1 MPKKRPGK
9 GDAPL
14 EEYKKKRDFT
24 ATPEPSG
31 DLGGNEKR
39 EEDRSSH
46 SEASAINKLAFVV
59 QKHDATRVHYDLR
72 LEIAGVMSSWAIP
85 RGPSYDPNVKRLAV
99 HTEDHPMMYADFE
112 ARIPDGHYGA
122 GDMIVWDRGTY
133 ETVTPGKEEWMRD
146 KGHLHVR
153 LFGEK
158 LQGEWH
164 LVRTKGRG
172 DDPKDAKGNSKT
184 WLFFKAQDKF
194 ADKKRDIVVE
204 RPESIVSGKSAT
216 RGPRRV
222 GASKE
227 GESAR
232 SLLTLIGDPM
242 HASVGVLGDPS
253 QYRYEIKYDGYRLLC
268 AKAGDDVVLWSRRQN
283 DWTSRFPEVAAAI
296 AKLPAREVVVDGE
309 ACAIGEDGVPSFQ
322 KLQRWLSNERSG
334 SSLSFAVFDLLWLD
348 GRDLRKEPLEARRQ
362 LLEDLLKDASSPLS
376 FAAALEGDFK
386 VILAAAREAGLEGL
400 VAKKKKSHYVSG
412 TNNSWLKIKFE
423 FRQEAAVIGYAPIE
437 GTNSMGALVLATF
450 DPKRDSFVYAGRVG
464 TGFDENERRDFA
476 KLLDENRIK
485 KSPALDT
492 PKSPDEVRWC
502 EPTIVVEVGFR
513 EWTREKN
520 LFQARYLGIREDKLP
535 RDALR
540 EDTKL
545 DVRSKSAQ
553 RRNERDEKE
562 EQLETAPK
570 MPPIV
575 VTPPAK
581 VQLSN
586 PAKVLYPNDK
596 IDKREIAE
604 YFRAIAPF
612 MLPHLAGRGVNM
624 QRWPNGINEPEWF
637 QHQAPPKLP
646 KFVRTLKFD
655 KREAY
660 VLEKGRTQ
668 VERIVVD
675 NVETLLYLAN
685 LAALTLHVTAS
696 HAPPNDQHVSEAEI
710 ASSLSQP
717 DYVVLDL
724 DPGEKTKHA
733 DLIQV
738 AHAVRALADALEMQS
753 YVKTSGKRGIHIII
767 PIRRGHTHDEAV
779 RFAEHVAKAV
789 AKVLPK
795 IATVE
800 RMKDK
805 RDGKL
810 YVDFGQ
816 NGRGRTIV
824 APYTLRAI
832 DGAPVSMPIS
842 WDEVDAALDPRAFN
856 LRNAVTRA
864 EKLGDL
870 LAPILRGTAALPKV

>member
-1 MPKKRPGK
+1 MPKKRAKRGE
-9 GDAPL
+9 APL
-14 EEYKKKRDFT
+14 AEYKKKRDFT
-24 ATPEPSG
+24 ATPEPAG
-31 DLGGNEKR
+31 DETGTVE
-39 EEDRSSH
+39 RSSH

-72 LEIAGVMSSWAIP
+72 LEIAGVMASWAIP

-99 HTEDHPMMYADFE
+99 HTEDHPMLYADFE

-146 KGHLHVR
+146 KGHLHIR

-164 LVRTKGRG
+164 LVRTHGRPG
-172 DDPKDAKGNSKT
+172 DKKDANGKSKS
-184 WLFFKAQDKF
+184 WLFFKANDKF
-194 ADKKRDIVVE
+194 ADKNRDIVTE

-232 SLLTLIGDPM
+232 SLLTFIGEPM
-242 HASVGVLGDPS
+242 HAAVGVLGDPT

-268 AKAGDDVVLWSRRQN
+268 AKAGDDVALWSRRQH
-283 DWTSRFPEVAAAI
+283 DWTSRFPEIAAAI
-296 AKLPAREVVVDGE
+296 AKLGAREVVVDGE

-362 LLEDLLKDASSPLS
+362 LLQDLLKDASSPLS
-376 FAAALEGDFK
+376 FAAALEGDFQ

-400 VAKKKKSHYVSG
+400 VAKKKKSQYIAG
-412 TNNSWLKIKFE
+412 TNSSWLKIKFE

-437 GTNSMGALVLATF
+437 GTNSMGALVLATY
-450 DPKRDSFVYAGRVG
+450 DPERARFVYAGRVG

-476 KLLDENRIK
+476 KLLDQNKIA
-485 KSPALDT
+485 KSIALDT

-513 EWTREKN
+513 DWTRENN

-540 EDTKL
+540 ENTAL
-545 DVRSKSAQ
+545 GVRTKSAQ
-553 RRNERDEKE
+553 RRNEPEEKE
-562 EQLETAPK
+562 KDLEAAPIAIA
-570 MPPIV
+570 PSV
-575 VTPPAK
+575 K

-586 PAKVLYPNDK
+586 PTKILYPKDK
-596 IDKREIAE
+596 IDKREITE
-604 YFRAIAPF
+604 YFRAISPF

-624 QRWPNGINEPEWF
+624 QRWPNGIHEPEWF

-655 KREAY
+655 KRESY
-660 VLEKGRTQ
+660 VIEKGRTQ

-696 HAPPNDQHVSEAEI
+696 HAPPNDPSISESEI

-724 DPGEKTKHA
+724 DPGERSTHS

-738 AHAVRALADALEMQS
+738 AHAVRALADALEMPS
-753 YVKTSGKRGIHIII
+753 YVKTSGKRGLHVMI
-767 PIRRGHTHDEAV
+767 PIRRGHTHEEAV

-832 DGAPVSMPIS
+832 DGAPVSMPVS
-842 WDEVDAALDPRAFN
+842 WDEVDASLDPRAFH
-856 LRNAVTRA
+856 LRNAVARA
-864 EKLGDL
+864 EQLGDL
-870 LAPILRGTAALPKV
+870 LAPVLHGTAALPKV

>member
-1 MPKKRPGK
+1 MPKKRPVK
-9 GDAPL
+9 GEAPL

-31 DLGGNEKR
+31 DLGG
-39 EEDRSSH
+39 EEERSSH
-46 SEASAINKLAFVV
+46 SEPSTINKLAFVV

-172 DDPKDAKGNSKT
+172 DDPKDKKGNSKT
-184 WLFFKAQDKF
+184 WLFFKAKDKF
-194 ADKKRDIVVE
+194 ADKNRDIVVE
-204 RPESIVSGKSAT
+204 RPESLVSGKSAT

-232 SLLTLIGDPM
+232 SLLTAMGEPMKADHGIVGDPK
-242 HASVGVLGDPS
+242 

-268 AKAGDDVVLWSRRQN
+268 GKAGDDVVLWSRRQN
-283 DWTSRFPEVAAAI
+283 DWTAKFPEVAAAV
-296 AKLPAREVVVDGE
+296 AKLGAREVVIDGE
-309 ACAIGEDGVPSFQ
+309 ACAIGADGVPSFQ
-322 KLQRWLSNERSG
+322 RLQRWLSNERAG
-334 SSLSFAVFDLLWLD
+334 STLSFAVFDLLWLD

-362 LLEDLLKDASSPLS
+362 LLEDLLKDAVSPLS
-376 FAAALEGDFK
+376 FAAALEGDFQ

-400 VAKKKKSHYVSG
+400 VAKRKKSAYVSG
-412 TNNSWLKIKFE
+412 PNNSWLKIKFE
-423 FRQEAAVIGYAPIE
+423 MRQEAAVIGFTKME
-437 GTNSMGALVLATF
+437 GTNSMGALLLATW
-450 DPKRDSFVYAGRVG
+450 DEARDTFVYCGRVG
-464 TGFDENERRDFA
+464 SGFDEKERRDFV
-476 KLLDENRIK
+476 KLLEQNKIEK
-485 KSPALDT
+485 NVAEGA
-492 PKSPDEVRWC
+492 PKSPDVITWC
-502 EPTIVVEVGFR
+502 TPSMVVECGFR
-513 EWTREKN
+513 EWTREGH
-520 LFQARYLGIREDKLP
+520 LFQARYLGIREDKAP
-535 RDALR
+535 HEALR
-540 EDTKL
+540 EDRKL
-545 DVRSKSAQ
+545 QGRDDLMPASVKSK
-553 RRNERDEKE
+553 DD
-562 EQLETAPK
+562 APP
-570 MPPIV
+570 MSISPSSRV
-575 VTPPAK
+575 A
-581 VQLSN
+581 LSN
-586 PAKVLYPNDK
+586 PTKILYPKDK
-596 IDKREIAE
+596 IDKTEITE

-624 QRWPNGINEPEWF
+624 QRWPNGIHEPEWF

-655 KREAY
+655 KRESY
-660 VLEKGRTQ
+660 VIEKGRTQ

-696 HAPPNDQHVSEAEI
+696 HAPPNDSDISPAEI
-710 ASSLSQP
+710 ASSLLQA

-724 DPGEKTKHA
+724 DPGEKTTHA

-738 AHAVRALADALEMQS
+738 AHTVRTLADALEMNTC
-753 YVKTSGKRGIHIII
+753 VKTSGKRGIHILF
-767 PIRRGHTHDEAV
+767 PIRRGHTHEEAV
-779 RFAEHVAKAV
+779 RFAEHVARAV

-842 WDEVDAALDPRAFN
+842 WDEVDASLDPRAFN
-856 LRNAVTRA
+856 LRNAVARA

-870 LAPILRGTAALPKV
+870 LAPALHGTSALPKV

>member
-1 MPKKRPGK
+1 MPKERSTKA
-9 GDAPL
+9 DAPL
-14 EEYKKKRDFT
+14 EEYEKKRDFT

-31 DLGGNEKR
+31 GLAGEEK
-39 EEDRSSH
+39 RSSH

-72 LEIAGVMSSWAIP
+72 LEIAGVMASWAIP

-99 HTEDHPMMYADFE
+99 HTEDHPMLYADFE

-133 ETVTPGKEEWMRD
+133 ETVTPGKERWMRD

-172 DDPKDAKGNSKT
+172 DDPKDANGNSKT
-184 WLFFKAQDKF
+184 WLFFKAKDKF
-194 ADKKRDIVVE
+194 ADKNRDIVVE

-222 GASKE
+222 GASKQ

-242 HASVGVLGDPS
+242 QASNGVLGDPK

-268 AKAGDDVVLWSRRQN
+268 AKAGDDVVLWSRKQI
-283 DWTSRFPEVAAAI
+283 DWTAKFPEVAAAI
-296 AKLPAREVVVDGE
+296 AKLPAREIVIDGE
-309 ACAIGEDGVPSFQ
+309 ACAVGEDGVPSFQ

-334 SSLSFAVFDLLWLD
+334 SSLSFAVFDLVWLD

-362 LLEDLLKDASSPLS
+362 LLEALLKGASSPLS
-376 FAAALEGDFK
+376 FAAALEGDFS

-400 VAKKKKSHYVSG
+400 VAKKKKSHYIGG
-412 TNNSWLKIKFE
+412 TNQSWLKIKFE

-450 DPKRDSFVYAGRVG
+450 DPKRDAFVYAGRVG

-476 KLLDENRIK
+476 KLLDENRIA
-485 KSPALDT
+485 KSPAVDT

-502 EPTIVVEVGFR
+502 EPTLVVEVGFR
-513 EWTREKN
+513 DWTRENN

-545 DVRSKSAQ
+545 DVRSKTAQ
-553 RRNERDEKE
+553 RRPEREDEE
-562 EQLETAPK
+562 
-570 MPPIV
+570 PPLPMVPTI
-575 VTPPAK
+575 K
-581 VQLSN
+581 VPLSN
-586 PAKVLYPNDK
+586 PKKILYPKDK
-596 IDKREIAE
+596 IDKTEITE
-604 YFRAIAPF
+604 YFRAISPF

-624 QRWPNGINEPEWF
+624 QRWPNGIQEPEWF

-646 KFVRTLKFD
+646 KFVRTLTFD
-655 KREAY
+655 KRESY

-696 HAPPNDQHVSEAEI
+696 HAPPDDPNISPAEI
-710 ASSLSQP
+710 ASSLLQP

-724 DPGEKTKHA
+724 DPGESSTHA
-733 DLIQV
+733 HLIQV
-738 AHAVRALADALEMQS
+738 AHAVKALADALEMPS
-753 YVKTSGKRGIHIII
+753 FVKTSGKRGIHVII
-767 PIRRGHTHDEAV
+767 PIRRGHTHEEAV

-842 WDEVDAALDPRAFN
+842 WDEVDASLDPRAFN
-856 LRNAVTRA
+856 LRNAVARA
-864 EKLGDL
+864 ETLGDL
-870 LAPILRGTAALPKV
+870 LAPILHGTAALPKI

>member
-9 GDAPL
+9 ADAPL

-24 ATPEPSG
+24 ATPEPAG
-31 DLGGNEKR
+31 EPAD
-39 EEDRSSH
+39 EERRSSH

-72 LEIAGVMSSWAIP
+72 LEIAGVLSSWAIP

-99 HTEDHPMMYADFE
+99 HTEDHPMLYADFE

-133 ETVTPGKEEWMRD
+133 ETVTPGKEEWMKG
-146 KGHLHVR
+146 KGHLHIR

-164 LVRTKGRG
+164 LVRTKGRS
-172 DDPKDAKGNSKT
+172 DDAKEKNGDSKT
-184 WLFFKAQDKF
+184 WLFFKAKDKF
-194 ADKKRDIVVE
+194 ADKNRDIVTE

-222 GASKE
+222 GASNE

-232 SLLTLIGDPM
+232 SLLTLIGEPM
-242 HASVGVLGDPS
+242 AASNGVLGDPK

-268 AKAGDDVVLWSRRQN
+268 AKAGDEVVLWSRKQI
-283 DWTSRFPEVAAAI
+283 DWTAKFPEVAAAI
-296 AKLPAREVVVDGE
+296 AKLPARELVIDGE

-322 KLQRWLSNERSG
+322 KLQRWLSNERAG
-334 SSLSFAVFDLLWLD
+334 SSLSFAVFDLVWLD

-362 LLEDLLKDASSPLS
+362 LLEDLLKGASSPLS
-376 FAAALEGDFK
+376 FAAALEGDFTA
-386 VILAAAREAGLEGL
+386 ILAAAREAGLEGL
-400 VAKKKKSHYVSG
+400 VAKKKKSHYVAG
-412 TNNSWLKIKFE
+412 TNQSWIKIKFE
-423 FRQEAAVIGYAPIE
+423 ARQEAAVIGYAPIE
-437 GTNSMGALVLATF
+437 GTNSMGALILAIF
-450 DPKRDSFVYAGRVG
+450 DPKRDAFVYSGRVG

-476 KLLDENRIK
+476 KLLDEHRIA

-502 EPTIVVEVGFR
+502 EPTIVAEVGFR
-513 EWTREKN
+513 EWTREN
-520 LFQARYLGIREDKLP
+520 HLFQARYLGIREDKQP
-535 RDALR
+535 RDSLR
-540 EDTKL
+540 EETKL
-545 DVRSKSAQ
+545 DVRSKTAQ
-553 RRNERDEKE
+553 RRPEPKNERDEKE
-562 EQLETAPK
+562 EQLEAAPLAIA
-570 MPPIV
+570 PTV
-575 VTPPAK
+575 K
-581 VQLSN
+581 VPLSN
-586 PAKVLYPNDK
+586 PKKILYPKDK
-596 IDKREIAE
+596 IDKTEITE
-604 YFRAIAPF
+604 YFRAISRF

-624 QRWPNGINEPEWF
+624 QRWPNGIHEPEWF

-655 KREAY
+655 KSEAY

-696 HAPPNDQHVSEAEI
+696 HAPPNDPDLSPAEI

-738 AHAVRALADALEMQS
+738 AHAVRALADALAMPS
-753 YVKTSGKRGIHIII
+753 YVKTSGKRGIHVIL
-767 PIRRGHTHDEAV
+767 PIRRGHTHEEAV

-800 RMKDK
+800 RMIDK

-832 DGAPVSMPIS
+832 DGAPVAMPIS
-842 WDEVDAALDPRAFN
+842 WDEVDASLDPRAFT
-856 LRNAVTRA
+856 LRNAVARA

-870 LAPILRGTAALPKV
+870 LAPILHGTAALPTI